1 MTDQCDPAEA
11 RTRPLRI
18 YGVPKDQRR
27 VGSSVMARFLRH
39 KDETIGKRSMDTIKE
54 ILAAGGPDSEAV
66 LKHYMEIRLI
76 MNDLDADDGD
86 EAALKRAV
94 DELDKLESLFVRLG
108 R

>member
-1 MTDQCDPAEA
+1 
-11 RTRPLRI
+11 
-18 YGVPKDQRR
+18 
-27 VGSSVMARFLRH
+27 MARFLRH

-66 LKHYMEIRLI
+66 LKHYTEIRLI